1 MDWYIG
7 QYLNKYLKNN
17 LISISIFTKLNLLC
31 QITEVL
37 RFLRDNNIVHMDIKS
52 ENLIV
57 GKGLLL
63 RLNNFGLSIKI
74 I

>member
-1 MDWYIG
+1 MDWNIG
-7 QYLNKYLKNN
+7 QYLNKYLNNN
-17 LISISIFTKLNLLC
+17 LICISIFTKLNLLC

-37 RFLRDNNIVHMDIKS
+37 RFLRDNNIVHMDVRP

-63 RLNNFGLSIKI
+63 RLNNFGLSYKN
-74 I
+74 